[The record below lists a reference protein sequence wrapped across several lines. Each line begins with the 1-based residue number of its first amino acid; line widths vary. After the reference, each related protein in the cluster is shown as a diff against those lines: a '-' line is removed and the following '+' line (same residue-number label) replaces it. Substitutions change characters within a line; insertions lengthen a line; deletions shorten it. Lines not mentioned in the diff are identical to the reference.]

1 MVCSSSYEQSIF
13 ALDYDKIQIPDTIR
27 IEQYRLLLRMRK
39 FHKLLMLNLRK
50 VLRKTKGE
58 YEKKRIQTSLEKEER
73 LTMKYN
79 KRIKRMR
86 KAIYYDVNTFEIE

>member
-1 MVCSSSYEQSIF
+1 MACSSSDGQSTF

-27 IEQYRLLLRMRK
+27 IEQYRLLLGMRK
-39 FHKLLMLNLRK
+39 FHKLLMMKLRK
-50 VLRKTKGE
+50 VVRKTSGE
-58 YEKKRIQTSLEKEER
+58 YEKKRIQRSLDKEER